1 MSEWID
7 IKKYTPSQYDD
18 VIVYDDNNQTYIATL
33 CIDGDRHFINDCCDG
48 TLVTHWQPLPE
59 PPK

>member
-7 IKKYTPSQYDD
+7 IKNTAPNQYDD
-18 VIVYDDNNQTYIATL
+18 VLVYDDSSHIYIATL
-33 CIDGDRHFINDCCDG
+33 YIDGDRHFINDCCDG
-48 TLVTHWQPLPE
+48 TLVTHWKLLPE